1 MIDFINI
8 KAEQLER
15 FLKEEGNEIFDF
27 YILTDKYGLGKGHRS
42 VNVYEM
48 EALFPYMTELKQD
61 SVINTR
67 RSHKVYKEM
76 LERKSIRGALSKVI
90 LDNIITE
97 RPMVFV
103 TSDEDKEFPWYL
115 HVFEM
120 LHDRYGIKVRNYS
133 EYRENRTPNIRTI
146 MDDDTITNL
155 TIDKFAYID
164 DAIGA
169 SDNMAVQDNTTRTMI
184 PYEEPIYVKDAR
196 FEDVIDIG
204 VRLNIYYDGGS
215 EEEFRNKVMKAV
227 IETEKK
233 QAPTKSQMLR
243 MNLSTIY
250 RIISQYKL
258 NIPHKEELTFE
269 ELVNKTD
276 EMIKSLNNDDT
287 KYSIQELNSM
297 SLRML
302 DKIAI
307 MKGIDVR
314 KSNKT
319 SAELIMAICNK
330 DGVKYDSSIVDSDS
344 LISEED
350 INYLTEDEL
359 MAIAMKMKISIPS
372 FIGKNHLVKL
382 IVRASRF
389 KYTTENLSSY
399 TRYDLEK
406 LDKRDLATLLYNLDL
421 YDSVEEALDIIPTK
435 KDMIDELVKE
445 CKIDDY
451 KDPVR
456 YTIDEMRNMTKE
468 QLIKIAKG
476 YNIAVT
482 TLDRRSYIAN
492 QINKYYNQIDPNR
505 RNKKVV
511 KRDYKE
517 LLGYTTKEL
526 KSFCERNDI
535 DIDPDMSKKELAKMI
550 VNIDYNL
557 RKGRDVVLNNDINVD
572 DFNID
577 NLLKEDKKSLLEF
590 VEFNNIK
597 IDEENPTKE
606 ELAYHITEVLNPE
619 SVEGYT
625 FRGIDE
631 DIREKETKVQH
642 KDIASRIREG
652 KKEVFTSFSDRK
664 NEFDLIM
671 EELYRP
677 RTSKK
682 ERDDISKVI
691 IDDNGNRILKTKK
704 KSIYSDIDF
713 IKVDDDLSIEEGYT
727 LDMDR
732 FLNKN

>member
-1 MIDFINI
+1 MIDFINV
-8 KAEQLER
+8 KAEQLEK
-15 FLKEEGNEIFDF
+15 FLREEGNEIFDF

-48 EALFPYMTELKQD
+48 EALFPYMTELKHD
-61 SVINTR
+61 SVINTK

-97 RPMVFV
+97 RPMVFI
-103 TSDEDKEFPWYL
+103 TSDEDKEFPWFL

-120 LHDRYGIKVRNYS
+120 LHDRYGIKVRSYS
-133 EYRENRTPNIRTI
+133 EYRENRTPNMRTI
-146 MDDDTITNL
+146 MDDDTISNL

-169 SDNMAVQDNTTRTMI
+169 SENMAVQDNTTRSMI
-184 PYEEPIYVKDAR
+184 PYDEPIYVKDAR

-243 MNLSTIY
+243 MNLPTVY

-258 NIPHKEELTFE
+258 NIPHKEEYTFE
-269 ELVNKTD
+269 ELVDKTD
-276 EMIKSLNNDDT
+276 EMIKALNNDDT
-287 KYSIQELNSM
+287 KYSIQELNNM

-302 DKIAI
+302 DKIAL

-314 KSNKT
+314 KTNKT

-330 DGVKYDSSIVDSDS
+330 DGVKYDSSIVDSET

-350 INYLTEDEL
+350 IKYLNEDEL
-359 MAIAMKMKISIPS
+359 MAIAMRMKLSVPS
-372 FIGKNHLVKL
+372 FVGKNHLVDI
-382 IVRASRF
+382 IVRTSRF
-389 KYTTENLSSY
+389 KYTTEKLSCY

-421 YDSVEEALDIIPTK
+421 YDSVEEALDIVPSKTV
-435 KDMIDELVKE
+435 MIDELVRE
-445 CKIDDY
+445 CKMDDY
-451 KDPVR
+451 KEQVR
-456 YTIDEMRNMTKE
+456 YTIDEMRNMSKE
-468 QLIKIAKG
+468 QLIRIAKG

-482 TLDRRSYIAN
+482 SLDRRSYIAN
-492 QINKYYNQIDPNR
+492 QINKYYKRISPNR
-505 RNKKVV
+505 RNEKVV

-526 KSFCERNDI
+526 KSFCEKNDI
-535 DIDPDMSKKELAKMI
+535 DVEPDMSKKELAKMI
-550 VNIDYNL
+550 VKIDYNL
-557 RKGRDVVLNNDINVD
+557 RKGRDVILNNDINID

-577 NLLKEDKKSLLEF
+577 NLLKEDKKSLLDF
-590 VEFNNIK
+590 VEFNNINV
-597 IDEENPTKE
+597 DVQNPTKE
-606 ELAYHITEVLNPE
+606 ELAYHISEVLNPD

-631 DIREKETKVQH
+631 EITDKEKKVRH
-642 KDIASRIREG
+642 KDIASKIREG
-652 KKEVFTSFSDRK
+652 KKEVFTSFSDEK

-671 EELYRP
+671 EELYSP
-677 RTSKK
+677 RTTKK
-682 ERDDISKVI
+682 QRDDISKVI
-691 IDDNGNRILKTKK
+691 IDDAGNRVLKTKK

-713 IKVDDDLSIEEGYT
+713 IKVDDDLRIEDGYV
-727 LDMDR
+727 LDLDR